1 MVYNLTKFRHYDGTT
16 TSDIM
21 PSLVRFECKNRRALK

>member
-1 MVYNLTKFRHYDGTT
+1 MVYNLTKFRRYDGTT

-21 PSLVRFECKNRRALK
+21 RFECKNRGSL